1 MVQDSIKNWRW
12 PLGGGEIGAVLV
24 VNLNRARADQRN
36 LLRMLLSK
44 DDHGIV
50 IIGTKH
56 ELGGANWVPQPP
68 LQKKAATEDKA
79 ILKCSCN
86 TGCITSR
93 SSINY
98 SNSFERSGNLCSSS
112 CYSTKPFCHVQKLLH
127 RSCFW
132 SS

>member
-56 ELGGANWVPQPP
+56 ELGGANWVPQY
-68 LQKKAATEDKA
+68 LV
-79 ILKCSCN
+79 L
-86 TGCITSR
+86 R
-93 SSINY
+93 
-98 SNSFERSGNLCSSS
+98 FEHL
-112 CYSTKPFCHVQKLLH
+112 VQNKLLSKVLEAAFYDEFGALVAPFLVS
-127 RSCFW
+127 RGAGDGGTFC
-132 SS
+132 

>member
-56 ELGGANWVPQPP
+56 ELVMEPTDVLA
-68 LQKKAATEDKA
+68 EE
-79 ILKCSCN
+79 
-86 TGCITSR
+86 
-93 SSINY
+93 SI
-98 SNSFERSGNLCSSS
+98 SIQTA
-112 CYSTKPFCHVQKLLH
+112 STKESRH
-127 RSCFW
+127 RGQGYSEM
-132 SS
+132 